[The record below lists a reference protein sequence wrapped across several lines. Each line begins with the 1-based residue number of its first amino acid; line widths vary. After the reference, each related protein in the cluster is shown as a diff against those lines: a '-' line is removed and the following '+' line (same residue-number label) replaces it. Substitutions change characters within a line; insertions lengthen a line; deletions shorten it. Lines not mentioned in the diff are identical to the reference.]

1 MEMQPRCVTKEEL
14 HKMID
19 ELPYDEFFIIDYKKE
34 TGISN
39 IGKFVK
45 KKKTEQYVDK
55 AKVIM
60 MIDSKPVR
68 RVNLEGNFTRFPS
81 INRENIIKS
90 ILLPQL
96 E

>member
-1 MEMQPRCVTKEEL
+1 MERQPKRVTKEEL
-14 HKMID
+14 HKIIE
-19 ELPYDEFFIIDYKKE
+19 ELPYDEFFIVDYEKE

-39 IGKFVK
+39 TGKLIK
-45 KKKTEQYVDK
+45 KKKTKQYVDK

-68 RVNLEGNFTRFPS
+68 RVNLEGCFTRFPN
-81 INRENIIKS
+81 INREHIIKS